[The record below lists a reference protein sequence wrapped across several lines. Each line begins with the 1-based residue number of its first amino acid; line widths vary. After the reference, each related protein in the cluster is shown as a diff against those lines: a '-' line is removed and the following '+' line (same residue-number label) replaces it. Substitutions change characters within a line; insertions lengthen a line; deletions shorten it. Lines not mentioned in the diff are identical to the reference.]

1 MSCSSHQVQSYGIP
15 FLAEFRRQATDR
27 NRTSPIAFTGNK
39 FEFRAVGASHN
50 PSWSTTVLN
59 TITADSLAFLDGE
72 IQRLIRSGKSAADA
86 TRTVIADTLTKHER
100 VIFDGNG
107 YAPERQTEAAKRGQA
122 RPAQPQEHARC
133 LPTLPRREE
142 PRALPFDSS
151 TRRGRAAVAPV
162 RSLDMLPIHYL
173 THSLTHVIVRNL

>member
-107 YAPERQTEAAKRGQA
+107 YAPEWQTEAAKRG
-122 RPAQPQEHARC
+122 
-133 LPTLPRREE
+133 LLN
-142 PRALPFDSS
+142 LKS
-151 TRRGRAAVAPV
+151 TPDAFRHFLDEKNLELFRSTQVLAEDELRLRQYV
-162 RSLDMLPIHYL
+162 RSMLPIHYL